1 MTQLIESV
9 LSGGGEMGERM
20 RAFDWSTTAIGSPE
34 QWPQSLRIC
43 VRIILDSGYPMA
55 ICWGPDY
62 TLLYNDAQRVLFGT
76 KHPAAL
82 GRGTREMFPEA
93 WDSVGPL
100 YDRVMQ
106 QGQAYTTL
114 TDQLFPLNRYN
125 YLEECYFA
133 LSYSPIP
140 DDSGHVGGVFVT
152 GIDTTERVIE
162 DRRRQVLRDLAS
174 RTSEARYEDDVRRVS
189 ADTLGEH
196 RLTIPFASFMRI
208 ASPNVK
214 HIW

>member
-125 YLEECYFA
+125 YLEECRVARRFRQLARPPYRQ
-133 LSYSPIP
+133 LS
-140 DDSGHVGGVFVT
+140 
-152 GIDTTERVIE
+152 
-162 DRRRQVLRDLAS
+162 
-174 RTSEARYEDDVRRVS
+174 
-189 ADTLGEH
+189 
-196 RLTIPFASFMRI
+196 
-208 ASPNVK
+208 
-214 HIW
+214 

>member
-1 MTQLIESV
+1 MLPQPHASYTPQIGVSTNMMELIESV
-9 LSGGGEMGERM
+9 LGGGGEMGELM
-20 RAFDWSTTAIGSPE
+20 RAVDWSTTALGPLE

-43 VRIILDSGYPMA
+43 VQIILGSGYPMA

-93 WDSVGPL
+93 WESVGPL
-100 YDRVMQ
+100 DDRVMR

-133 LSYSPIP
+133 LWYSPIP

-162 DRRRQVLRDLAS
+162 DRRGQVLRDVAS
-174 RTSEARYEDDVRRVS
+174 RTAEARSRTRSGGS
-189 ADTLGEH
+189 APTLS
-196 RLTIPFASFMRI
+196 ANI
-208 ASPNVK
+208 A
-214 HIW
+214 